1 MLISTS
7 SAFAQV
13 QTLEPTIGAEYD
25 FSKERIQKFN
35 TPEAFSDCE
44 KIYDKMDGWAN
55 YDKLSDDDKK
65 LLSYCDEIKSDVWDI
80 IGDGCS
86 WYCGL
91 KKTNLSS
98 TSFLDSSSNYTY
110 EPINAF
116 DFNYQTAWVEG
127 VDGYGIGE
135 SLTYEFSPEQP
146 RITKIIIAN
155 GYIKSRNSYVSNSRA
170 KQLKLYLNNELYAIL
185 NLQDVYAE
193 QSFLVSAIGNANRA
207 DEQAL
212 QSAPKWELKFEI
224 TEVYKGAKFED
235 TAITEIYFDGID
247 VH

>member
-1 MLISTS
+1 MLISAS
-7 SAFAQV
+7 SGFAQV
-13 QTLEPTIGAEYD
+13 QTLEPTIGTEFD

-35 TPEAFSDCE
+35 TPEAFSECE
-44 KIYDKMDGWAN
+44 KVYDKMGGWAN
-55 YDKLSDDDKK
+55 YDKLSNEDKK
-65 LLSYCDEIKSDVWDI
+65 LLSYCDEIKSDVWNI

-98 TSFLDSSSNYTY
+98 TSFLDASSNYTY
-110 EPINAF
+110 EPNNAF
-116 DFNYQTAWVEG
+116 DFNYQTAWIEG
-127 VDGYGIGE
+127 VNGYGTGE
-135 SLTYEFSPEQP
+135 FLTYEFSPEQP

-155 GYIKSRNSYVSNSRA
+155 GYIKSRTAYLNNSRP
-170 KQLKLYLNNELYAIL
+170 KQLKLYLNNEPYAIL

-193 QSFLVSAIGNANRA
+193 QSFPVSAIGNSNRT

-212 QSAPKWELKFEI
+212 LLAPKWELKFEV
-224 TEVYKGAKFED
+224 TEVYKGTKFED